1 MAKNKDKNFE
11 DKTKLQTANQQL
23 KTLNQQLTATE
34 QQLRATNQQLRASG
48 QQLKDAN
55 QQIAAN
61 KTELQRQN
69 EFLNTTINSLG
80 HPFIVIN
87 ANDYTVKLANSAAN
101 HAKLTGKMTCYK
113 LSHNQDK
120 PCSGADRSCMLQEIK
135 KTKKAAIL
143 EHVHYDRDGNRRN
156 VEVYGHPVFD
166 DKGNVSH
173 IIESCIDITKRK
185 QAEKERENLKKFPSE
200 NPNPVLRITK
210 DGEVLYSNEA
220 GEQLL
225 SKWNCEVG
233 KKVPEKWSNLIAEA
247 FATEKDTKEE
257 EEEVKDK
264 VFSIIIA
271 PVKETGYAN
280 LYAYNITEHKK
291 TEKEILEKQKQL
303 RSLAVQVLLSEE
315 RERRRIAEGLHDDI
329 IQPLIF
335 LDVKLKT
342 LPDSGANSEL
352 TDSYKRMRTII
363 EKLINDTRD
372 FTFDLSHP
380 VLHAL
385 GLEKAVEQWLI
396 SEVKGKHGLQFV
408 FKDDRKS
415 KPLDDDIQTF
425 LFKAVKELLVNVV
438 KHAKATK
445 VKVSLAKDQDNMV
458 ICVGDDGV
466 GFSVKKA
473 SKKRTSFGLLNIHDR
488 IDYLGGSFEIKSK
501 HGSGTQA
508 VITIPLKQEK
518 TI

>member
-1 MAKNKDKNFE
+1 MKEIVAVNTGEVAVRSGEFI
-11 DKTKLQTANQQL
+11 
-23 KTLNQQLTATE
+23 
-34 QQLRATNQQLRASG
+34 LRA
-48 QQLKDAN
+48 
-55 QQIAAN
+55 
-61 KTELQRQN
+61 
-69 EFLNTTINSLG
+69 
-80 HPFIVIN
+80 
-87 ANDYTVKLANSAAN
+87 
-101 HAKLTGKMTCYK
+101 M
-113 LSHNQDK
+113 
-120 PCSGADRSCMLQEIK
+120 
-135 KTKKAAIL
+135 AI
-143 EHVHYDRDGNRRN
+143 
-156 VEVYGHPVFD
+156 
-166 DKGNVSH
+166 
-173 IIESCIDITKRK
+173 
-185 QAEKERENLKKFPSE
+185 
-200 NPNPVLRITK
+200 PNPVLRITK
-210 DGEVLYSNEA
+210 DGEVLYSNKA

-271 PVKETGYAN
+271 PVKESGYAN
-280 LYAYNITEHKK
+280 LYAYNITERKK
-291 TEKEILEKQKQL
+291 TEKEILKKQKQL
-303 RSLAVQVLLSEE
+303 RSLAAQVLLSEE
-315 RERRRIAEGLHDDI
+315 HERRRIAEGLHDDI

-352 TDSYKRMRTII
+352 ADSCKRMRTII

-408 FKDDRKS
+408 FKDDRKN

-438 KHAKATK
+438 KHAEATK

-458 ICVGDDGV
+458 ICVGDNGV
-466 GFSVKKA
+466 GFSVKKVGE
-473 SKKRTSFGLLNIHDR
+473 KRTSFGLLNIHDR
-488 IDYLGGSFEIKSK
+488 IDYLGGSFKIKSR
-501 HGSGTQA
+501 HGSGTRA
-508 VITIPLKQEK
+508 VITMPLKQEK
-518 TI
+518 SI